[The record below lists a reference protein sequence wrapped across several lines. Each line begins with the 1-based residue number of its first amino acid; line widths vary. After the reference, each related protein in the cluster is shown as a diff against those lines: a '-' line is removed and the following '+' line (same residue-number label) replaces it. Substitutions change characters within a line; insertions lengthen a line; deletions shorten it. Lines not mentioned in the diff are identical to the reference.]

1 MDKNLR
7 ALGDCIIQHK
17 VELAEAVTQN
27 RIKNGIN
34 PPNDQQKQ
42 LLIDWRIEL
51 FQFIGEA
58 LFSNL
63 EQSEKRFLEW
73 GKKSGEIAVE
83 INLSLDT
90 ALDSTRL
97 YRTIIWE
104 FIGKEVERND
114 YDNHTVMKAVTII
127 DPLLDKVVY
136 SFSVAYVDYNNHLLD
151 LAREALEELSVPVV
165 RLTQT
170 VGVLPLVG
178 PIDTHRSKLIMEI
191 ALNECMEMQIEHLY
205 IDLSGVPIIDTM
217 VAHNL
222 FQVITSLK
230 LLGVEV
236 TLTGMRPELA
246 QTVVALG
253 ISFEGFSIAGSL
265 HQALGQK
272 GLLQSV

>member
-1 MDKNLR
+1 MDKDLR
-7 ALGDCIIQHK
+7 ALGDRIIQHK
-17 VELAEAVTQN
+17 EELADAVTQN

-34 PPNDQQKQ
+34 PPNERQKQ

-58 LFSNL
+58 LYSNL

-73 GKKSGEIAVE
+73 GKKSGQAAVE
-83 INLSLDT
+83 INLSLDA
-90 ALDSTRL
+90 ALDSQRL
-97 YRTIIWE
+97 YRKLIWD
-104 FIGKEVERND
+104 FVGKEVEKNE
-114 YDNHTVMKAVTII
+114 YDNQTVMRAVGII

-191 ALNECMEMQIEHLY
+191 ALNKCMELQIEHLF

-217 VAHNL
+217 VAQNL

-253 ISFEGFSIAGSL
+253 ICFEGFSIAGSL
-265 HQALGQK
+265 HQALEQK
-272 GLLQSV
+272 GLLQNV